1 MVSLKFLNPLT
12 SNRLSIIKS
21 SADSIIPKTA
31 EIVNRWRKKITDIQK
46 KNYVALHAFISARL
60 NLLLSIAISWTH
72 AFMYLRR
79 IVATGCLEWKSKIYR
94 YRSFFYNSTAPK
106 RLVSK

>member
-31 EIVNRWRKKITDIQK
+31 EIVNRWRKKITESQNK
-46 KNYVALHAFISARL
+46 KCEDVVRNEMLHRNFHGIRKFLSYVETFSGICG
-60 NLLLSIAISWTH
+60 II
-72 AFMYLRR
+72 
-79 IVATGCLEWKSKIYR
+79 
-94 YRSFFYNSTAPK
+94 
-106 RLVSK
+106 